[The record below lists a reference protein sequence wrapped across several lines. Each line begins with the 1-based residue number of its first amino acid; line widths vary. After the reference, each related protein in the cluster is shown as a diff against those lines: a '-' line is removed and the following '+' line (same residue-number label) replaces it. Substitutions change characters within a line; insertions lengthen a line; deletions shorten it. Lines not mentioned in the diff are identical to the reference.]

1 MKKSKQRSVYV
12 DHEDWEKA
20 KEMAWQRRM
29 SVSALFVRM
38 LDQESE
44 KPPPKVKRERGSTS
58 PGQEAG

>member
-44 KPPPKVKRERGSTS
+44 KPPPKVKRVKSEKT
-58 PGQEAG
+58 PEVAEV